1 MTLARQDYDAKLT
14 IKISTQSFVRSTRLV
29 ERKLMHIDDRKSNM
43 SPLKNNMYEY
53 NYTDSG
59 VIVRSDVSFVKLEFL
74 FQPIIDLKQRQ
85 VKHLEILSKVFSD
98 SGELFYNETF
108 FSEID
113 QEFIKMVALAQI
125 KFCSDL
131 KLHTPIT
138 VNITLSCLKDRFFL
152 QSLLNERDVK
162 FYIEITDIDCDV
174 NCGRLQSSIRLLKRS
189 GIGLLLDDYYHK
201 NDTANISL
209 GFIDWDYIKVDK
221 SFLHHYCDDIDII
234 NYLLRVISPYSKK
247 GIILE
252 GVETSFQHDVV
263 KNLDVLVQGYFYS
276 PPVSW
281 TQLKRKMNIMN
292 KEHV

>member
-1 MTLARQDYDAKLT
+1 M
-14 IKISTQSFVRSTRLV
+14 KISTQSFVRSTRLV
-29 ERKLMHIDDRKSNM
+29 DEKVMHIDDTENNINS
-43 SPLKNNMYEY
+43 LKNNMYEY

-59 VIVRSDVSFVKLEFL
+59 VIVRSDASFVELEFL

-85 VKHLEILSKVFSD
+85 VRHLEILSKVLSD
-98 SGELFYNETF
+98 SGEICYNETF

-131 KLHTPIT
+131 KVHIPIT
-138 VNITLSCLKDRFFL
+138 VNMTLSCLKDRFFL
-152 QSLLNERDVK
+152 QSLLNERDVN
-162 FYIEITDIDCDV
+162 FDIEITDIDCDV

-189 GIGLLLDDYYHK
+189 GVGLLLDDYYHK
-201 NDTANISL
+201 NNVANISL
-209 GFIDWDYIKVDK
+209 GFIDWDYIKIDK
-221 SFLHHYCDDIDII
+221 SFLHHNCDDINTI
-234 NYLLRVISPYSKK
+234 NYLLRVISPYAKK

-252 GVETSFQHDVV
+252 GVETSYQHDVV
-263 KNLDVLVQGYFYS
+263 KNLNVLVQGYFYS

>member
-1 MTLARQDYDAKLT
+1 M
-14 IKISTQSFVRSTRLV
+14 KISTQSFVRSTRLV
-29 ERKLMHIDDRKSNM
+29 DEKVMHIDDTENNINS
-43 SPLKNNMYEY
+43 LKNNMYEY

-59 VIVRSDVSFVKLEFL
+59 VIVRSDASFVKLEFL

-85 VKHLEILSKVFSD
+85 VRHLEILSKVLSD
-98 SGELFYNETF
+98 SGEICYNETF

-113 QEFIKMVALAQI
+113 QELIKMVALAQI

-131 KLHTPIT
+131 KVHIPIT

-152 QSLLNERDVK
+152 QSLLNERDVN
-162 FYIEITDIDCDV
+162 FDIEITDIDCDV

-189 GIGLLLDDYYHK
+189 GVGLLLDDYYHK
-201 NDTANISL
+201 NNVANISL
-209 GFIDWDYIKVDK
+209 GFIDWDYIKIDK
-221 SFLHHYCDDIDII
+221 SFLHHNCDDINTI
-234 NYLLRVISPYSKK
+234 NYLLRVISPYAKK

-252 GVETSFQHDVV
+252 GVETSYQHDVV
-263 KNLDVLVQGYFYS
+263 KNLNVLVQGYFYS

>member
-1 MTLARQDYDAKLT
+1 M
-14 IKISTQSFVRSTRLV
+14 KISTQSFVRSTRLV
-29 ERKLMHIDDRKSNM
+29 DGKVMHIDDTKNNINS
-43 SPLKNNMYEY
+43 LKNNMYEY
-53 NYTDSG
+53 NYTESG
-59 VIVRSDVSFVKLEFL
+59 ITVRSDASFVKLEFL

-85 VKHLEILSKVFSD
+85 VRHLEILSKVLSD
-98 SGELFYNETF
+98 SGEIFYNETF

-131 KLHTPIT
+131 KVHIPIT
-138 VNITLSCLKDRFFL
+138 LNITLSCLKDSFFL
-152 QSLLNERDVK
+152 QSLLNECDVN
-162 FYIEITDIDCDV
+162 FDLEITDIDCDV

-189 GIGLLLDDYYHK
+189 GVGLLLDDYYHK
-201 NDTANISL
+201 NNAANSSL

-221 SFLHHYCDDIDII
+221 SFLHHNFDDINTI
-234 NYLLRVISPYSKK
+234 NYLLRVISPYAKN

-252 GVETSFQHDVV
+252 GVETSYQHDIV
-263 KNLDVLVQGYFYS
+263 KNLDVMVQGYLYS

-281 TQLKRKMNIMN
+281 TQLKREMNITN

>member
-1 MTLARQDYDAKLT
+1 M
-14 IKISTQSFVRSTRLV
+14 KISTQSFVRSTRLV
-29 ERKLMHIDDRKSNM
+29 DEKVMHIDDTENNINS
-43 SPLKNNMYEY
+43 LKNNMYEY

-59 VIVRSDVSFVKLEFL
+59 VIVRSDASFVKLEFL
-74 FQPIIDLKQRQ
+74 FQPIIDLKHRQ
-85 VKHLEILSKVFSD
+85 VRHLEILSKVLSD
-98 SGELFYNETF
+98 SGEICYNETF

-131 KLHTPIT
+131 KVHIPIT

-152 QSLLNERDVK
+152 QSLLNERDVN
-162 FYIEITDIDCDV
+162 FDIEITDIDCDV

-189 GIGLLLDDYYHK
+189 GVGLLLDDYYHK
-201 NDTANISL
+201 NNVANISL
-209 GFIDWDYIKVDK
+209 GFIDWDYIKIDK
-221 SFLHHYCDDIDII
+221 SFLHHNCDDINTI
-234 NYLLRVISPYSKK
+234 NYLLRVISPYAKK

-252 GVETSFQHDVV
+252 GVETSYQHDVV
-263 KNLDVLVQGYFYS
+263 KNLNVLVQGYFYS

-281 TQLKRKMNIMN
+281 TQLKRKMNILN